1 MNGMLLLTINAKDN
15 TLIVS
20 KETLEALGCPEY
32 VQLHM
37 NEKNR
42 TLALAAC
49 AMEDRQAL
57 IVNADH
63 YMMYEIGAH
72 NLIRRI
78 RRLSGWE
85 DEKSRVAFG
94 IHVPEHNA
102 VVFSL
107 SAMQPAV
114 LAPEERPP

>member
-1 MNGMLLLTINAKDN
+1 MNGMLLLAINAKDN

-49 AMEDRQAL
+49 TMEDRQAL
-57 IVNADH
+57 VVNTGH
-63 YMMYEIGAH
+63 YMMYEIGAFS
-72 NLIRRI
+72 LIRRI

-94 IHVPEHNA
+94 VHLPEHNA

-107 SAMQPAV
+107 SSLQPAV
-114 LAPEERPP
+114 LSASETPP